1 MTLCQYA
8 CNFDVHLTCFLKDS
22 AGEIVVVLRRIFIK
36 TILYMCTTI
45 RSVTATAIAIIA
57 SISLQSQPFELPQ
70 LGYAYNALEPYIDAQ
85 TMEIHY
91 SRHHQGYV
99 SNLNK
104 AIAGTPAEKL
114 SLEDLLLTSGRRGD
128 AVRNN
133 AGGHYNHTLFW
144 EILSATAAKAPSA
157 ALQQAI
163 TAQYGTLDSLKN
175 ALNQAA
181 ASRFGSGWAWLI
193 VTADKKLQVCSTPN
207 QDNPIMDVSKERGIP
222 ILGIDVWEHAYYL
235 KYQNKRGDYLAAIWN
250 VLDWSAVSRKYDAAL
265 NDPLLKRIEKDTW
278 QALKDFHVV
287 MSQTFHPMEEGNL
300 KPIRERAGEMRLK
313 AQLLKTSPIPASF
326 NTAEI
331 HKAIDDL
338 IKGSLALEKSVRK
351 KAKDEVLKSQLTA
364 LHDTFHVIQGLCS
377 H

>member
-1 MTLCQYA
+1 
-8 CNFDVHLTCFLKDS
+8 
-22 AGEIVVVLRRIFIK
+22 
-36 TILYMCTTI
+36 MCITI
-45 RSVTATAIAIIA
+45 RFIAAAIAAMAAA
-57 SISLQSQPFELPQ
+57 SVQSQPLELPK

-104 AIAGTPAEKL
+104 AIAGTTAEKL

-144 EILSATAAKAPSA
+144 EILSATPAQTPSA

-163 TAQYGTLDSLKN
+163 IRQYGTLDSLKN

-193 VTADKKLQVCSTPN
+193 VTVDKKLQVCSTPN

-235 KYQNKRGDYLAAIWN
+235 KYQNKRSDYLAAIWN
-250 VLDWSAVSRKYDAAL
+250 VLDWAAVSRKYDVAL

-287 MSQTFHPMEEGNL
+287 MAQTFHPMEDGNL
-300 KPIRERAGEMRLK
+300 KPIRERAGEMKLK
-313 AQLLKTSPIPASF
+313 AELLKVSPIPASF

-331 HKAIDDL
+331 RKAIDDL
-338 IKGSLALEKSVRK
+338 IKGSAALEKSVRK
-351 KAKDEVLKSQLTA
+351 KAKDDTIKSQLTA